1 MDVLEAIVKIADHPI
16 KYSMSDE
23 GIEFSSRTPETPEL
37 FTRSFRVDPNT
48 FYTAL
53 QNVGVVTFGTS
64 SAVSSTNHNGS
75 RYLPKPNQPA
85 DIQAAVVNFFAAVGV
100 NLTPPKSVFYGDR
113 QGMLTVHATAD
124 DLDMIEAAVDT
135 LNIAPPEV
143 NLKVRF
149 VEVSETDNKA
159 LGFNW
164 YLGNFLMG
172 GGTNTTSGSTQP
184 SLTNGTFPGSAHAG
198 IRIAPSTTATNH
210 QPTACGV
217 LTDEQFRVVLN
228 ALQQSAGAE
237 SINEADATT
246 LSGRQVE
253 FQVPVAQ
260 TNAGATGIALDV
272 IPYVCADGSSIQIT
286 VTPKITE
293 ILNFPDPGSFIQTVT
308 VTNTSGVPITG
319 NLPLPHSRVRR
330 TSLSNIV
337 WDGQTLVLTGQQFIG
352 NIPFL
357 GDLPFVGRLFTS
369 NTNQTQ
375 RKNLIIFITPTIVH
389 PATNHTHW
397 DDYYDGPFF
406 GGGFGGGGGG
416 VGGFRGGEAF

>member
-1 MDVLEAIVKIADHPI
+1 
-16 KYSMSDE
+16 
-23 GIEFSSRTPETPEL
+23 
-37 FTRSFRVDPNT
+37 
-48 FYTAL
+48 
-53 QNVGVVTFGTS
+53 
-64 SAVSSTNHNGS
+64 
-75 RYLPKPNQPA
+75 
-85 DIQAAVVNFFAAVGV
+85 
-100 NLTPPKSVFYGDR
+100 
-113 QGMLTVHATAD
+113 MLTVHATAD

-172 GGTNTTSGSTQP
+172 GGTNTTSGSSQP
-184 SLTNGTFPGSAHAG
+184 SFTNAPSTTNPKGTYPGSAQAG
-198 IRIAPSTTATNH
+198 IRIATNH
-210 QPTACGV
+210 QPTAFGI
-217 LTDEQFRVVLN
+217 LTDPQFKVVLN
-228 ALQQSAGAE
+228 ALQQRGGAE
-237 SINEADATT
+237 SIDEADATT

-253 FQVPVAQ
+253 FQVPGAQ
-260 TNAGATGIALDV
+260 TNDDDGITFDV
-272 IPYVCADGSSIQIT
+272 IPYVCADRSTIQMTVVAT
-286 VTPKITE
+286 VTEFRKPD
-293 ILNFPDPGSFIQTVT
+293 DPGNVTQTAT
-308 VTNTSGVPITG
+308 DDGESPTGPPIIPTPGGVPITG
-319 NLPLPHSRVRR
+319 YLPRPHSRVRR
-330 TSLSNIV
+330 QITLSNIV
-337 WDGQTLVLTGQQFIG
+337 WDGQTLVLTGNSFRTNG
-352 NIPFL
+352 EIPYL

-375 RKNLIIFITPTIVH
+375 RKNLIIFITPTIVQ